1 MLEQVPGRWDYPN
14 ELPKK
19 RVGWDERIYEAI
31 IRTKL
36 PYSPKEYELP
46 ENIVDVIERLYRLI
60 NEHDDKFERFGAER
74 DKFMY
79 DYYEA
84 DTNYKNLGFHAKRFI
99 RSLKQLLIDPRST
112 KQDIMNKV
120 NEFEEEER
128 LNDF

>member
-1 MLEQVPGRWDYPN
+1 MLEQVPGRHDYH
-14 ELPKK
+14 ELPKQ
-19 RVGWDERIYEAI
+19 RVGWDERLYEAI
-31 IRTKL
+31 IRTRL
-36 PYSPKEYELP
+36 RYSPKEYELP
-46 ENIVDVIERLYRLI
+46 ENIVDEIEDLYQTI
-60 NEHDDKFERFGAER
+60 NKYDDKFERFAAER

-112 KQDIMNKV
+112 KQNIMNKV

>member
-1 MLEQVPGRWDYPN
+1 MLEQVPGRWGYPN

-84 DTNYKNLGFHAKRFI
+84 DSNYKNLGYGAKRYI
-99 RSLKQLLIDPRST
+99 DRLKELFSDPYST
-112 KQDIMNKV
+112 KQDIMNV
-120 NEFEEEER
+120 VREFDER
-128 LNDF
+128 LLKDFN

>member
-84 DTNYKNLGFHAKRFI
+84 DTNYKNLGYGAKRYI
-99 RSLKQLLIDPRST
+99 DRLKELFSDPYST
-112 KQDIMNKV
+112 KQDIMNV
-120 NEFEEEER
+120 VREFDER
-128 LNDF
+128 LLKDFN